1 MSEGP
6 YFHSVRL
13 DLEKCKGCTNCI
25 KHCPVEAIRVREG
38 KAQIM
43 EERCIDCGECVRVC
57 PNRAKYVVTDGL
69 EKLGEFKYRLAL
81 PAPAFYGQFRP
92 DVAPGAVLAALMA
105 AGFDGVFEV
114 AVAAE
119 AVTLAQRAYLQ
130 RGMPRAARPLISS
143 ACPAVIRLMQVRFP
157 TLLPHIIPVESPM
170 EISAR
175 LGKEEAARE
184 WGVDAGEIGA
194 FFVAPC
200 AAKVTASKQP
210 EGSYRSSVDGVLSM
224 SAMYAEVL
232 RRLGDVNL
240 EEELHRSSGVGI
252 GWGMA
257 GGEGRAVGMGTVL
270 AVDGVHNVVKV
281 LEEVERGSLADVDFI
296 EAQACVGGCVGGPLA
311 VQNPFVSRV
320 RMKALAEEYGRRSL
334 AVDEEEM
341 RRRFRRGF
349 FDMVRPIHPRP
360 VLRLDED
367 VTRAIRK
374 MDRLEKTLARLPGLD
389 CGACGSPTCRA
400 LAEDIV
406 RGRAYETDCTF
417 QLRERLEELAEQ
429 MVQLTRIVPPALAR
443 DRATQGGGERIDP
456 EGDE

>member
-1 MSEGP
+1 
-6 YFHSVRL
+6 
-13 DLEKCKGCTNCI
+13 
-25 KHCPVEAIRVREG
+25 
-38 KAQIM
+38 
-43 EERCIDCGECVRVC
+43 
-57 PNRAKYVVTDGL
+57 
-69 EKLGEFKYRLAL
+69 
-81 PAPAFYGQFRP
+81 
-92 DVAPGAVLAALMA
+92 
-105 AGFDGVFEV
+105 
-114 AVAAE
+114 
-119 AVTLAQRAYLQ
+119 
-130 RGMPRAARPLISS
+130 
-143 ACPAVIRLMQVRFP
+143 
-157 TLLPHIIPVESPM
+157 
-170 EISAR
+170 
-175 LGKEEAARE
+175 
-184 WGVDAGEIGA
+184 
-194 FFVAPC
+194 
-200 AAKVTASKQP
+200 
-210 EGSYRSSVDGVLSM
+210 
-224 SAMYAEVL
+224 
-232 RRLGDVNL
+232 
-240 EEELHRSSGVGI
+240 
-252 GWGMA
+252 MA

-443 DRATQGGGERIDP
+443 DRATQGGGESIDP